1 MTNIFCDTPLT
12 GALEIQYVY
21 EFYEE
26 PRLFSAAN
34 ILGNV
39 FLVYWIG
46 NSENDDTWLIIPI
59 STRKL
64 RNFELRNICI
74 RDALLYQENTHFIK
88 LRLPFDE
95 NESAETHIHLVEEI
109 NGLITLPRQG
119 LFISSSPS
127 QEHETVESSAYVE
140 ATHEIHVQKN
150 SPKSKPLVLGQVS
163 RILDALSALY
173 DTISDS
179 FDIQSRMQPVGARP
193 GSFILSFN
201 AENIEQV
208 EVHLSELFR
217 LMALKEDIIPFIE
230 SNNID
235 VSTLS
240 ELLHEVSANHSN
252 FDLKRNTDAMT
263 VLKLDAGIAKHYL
276 NELNSYASS
285 VISSAQV
292 PQANDLKK
300 LFEIV
305 DKRANS
311 IPLIPTELRL
321 TQRQIQYYLHAA
333 STLGFINNNGPATA
347 LGKQV
352 SMADDATKM
361 KITARSFQSSPCGW
375 AWLNWSEVDDI
386 RSLNADTA
394 TDFLLEKCAT
404 LADSTSKRRATTLK
418 KWCRELTPYY
428 TDW

>member
-12 GALEIQYVY
+12 GALEIQHVY

-34 ILGNV
+34 VLGNI

-46 NSENDDTWLIIPI
+46 SSDNDDNWLIIPI
-59 STRKL
+59 STEKL

-95 NESAETHIHLVEEI
+95 NESPETHIHLAEEI

-119 LFISSSPS
+119 LFISATPD
-127 QEHETVESSAYVE
+127 QERETVGSSDYVE
-140 ATHEIHVQKN
+140 ATHEVHVQKN
-150 SPKSKPLVLGQVS
+150 SPKSKALVLGQVS

-217 LMALKEDIIPFIE
+217 LMALKEDIKPFIE

-240 ELLHEVSANHSN
+240 ELLHEVAANHSN
-252 FDLKRNTDAMT
+252 FDLKRNMDATT
-263 VLKLDAGIAKHYL
+263 VLKLDSNIAKYYL
-276 NELNSYASS
+276 TELNSYASS

-292 PQANDLKK
+292 PQANDLEK

-305 DKRANS
+305 DKRANN
-311 IPLIPTELRL
+311 IPLIPAELRL

-352 SMADDATKM
+352 SMANNATKM
-361 KITARSFQSSPCGW
+361 KMTARSFQSSPCGW